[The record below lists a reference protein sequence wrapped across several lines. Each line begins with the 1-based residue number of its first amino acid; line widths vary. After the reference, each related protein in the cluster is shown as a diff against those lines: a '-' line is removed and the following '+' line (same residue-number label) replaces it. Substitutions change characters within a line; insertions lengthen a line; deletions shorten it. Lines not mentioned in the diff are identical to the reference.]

1 MVRLSLMVGLL
12 GLAGCFCGDPE
23 IGQRELRVRRELS
36 LLVDSENHF
45 RKAVG
50 RAPASLEE
58 MAPPAC
64 VGAGCV
70 LGQIPIDPWGHA
82 YRSKRIADHLRFF
95 SLGPD
100 GAWATGDDVS
110 AGWQG
115 VRAGDGGMSPA
126 EQ

>member
-1 MVRLSLMVGLL
+1 MVGLL
-12 GLAGCFCGDPE
+12 GLAGCLCGDPE
-23 IGQRELRVRRELS
+23 IGRRELRVRRELS
-36 LLVDSENHF
+36 LLVESEAFF
-45 RKAVG
+45 RRAVG
-50 RAPASLEE
+50 RAPVSWEE

-64 VGAGCV
+64 VGTGCV

-100 GAWATGDDVS
+100 GAWATCDDVS
-110 AGWQG
+110 AGWQEA
-115 VRAGDGGMSPA
+115 RAGDSGTSPA